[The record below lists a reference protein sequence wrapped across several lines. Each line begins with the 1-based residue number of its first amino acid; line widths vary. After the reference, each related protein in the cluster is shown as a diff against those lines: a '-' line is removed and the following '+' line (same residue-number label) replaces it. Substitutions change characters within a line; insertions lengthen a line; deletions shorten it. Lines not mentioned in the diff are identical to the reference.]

1 MAAATTVIAGAA
13 ALAAVGMGTGQMISG
28 REKAKDAKSAV
39 GQAVTDLRSMIEEGQ
54 ANRLKALQI
63 PTMGA
68 ELQERSLARA
78 TAGGIEA
85 AQEAGAAGVIGG
97 VGRITQAAGEQAAQ
111 QASELDR
118 MQKERDR
125 LVLQE
130 EQRLEGQKYQGLLGL
145 QQMELTGSQQA
156 LSDAQAL
163 QQAGAQSIA
172 SGLGSMASLGASQA
186 NPYGSQFEQLSQYG
200 DPSRGILSKSAWEK
214 TNPTGNYR
222 QYLKTF

>member
-13 ALAAVGMGTGQMISG
+13 ALASVGMGTGQMISG
-28 REKAKDAKSAV
+28 RKKAIDAKSAV

-54 ANRLKALQI
+54 ANRLKALQVS
-63 PTMGA
+63 TMGS

-145 QQMELTGSQQA
+145 QQMELTGAQQA

-172 SGLGSMASLGASQA
+172 GGLGSMASLGASQA

-200 DPSRGILSKSAWEK
+200 DQSRGILSKAAWEK